1 MRCHRSSASVDAPR
15 ALGVA
20 WLFVAVAAATLP
32 IVSAAQAQVVAPV
45 TVPDSP
51 TAWQLYQQAVDQARE
66 NPAEAARI
74 AQRLLDGFADRV
86 MPADDPPG
94 DRFESVLE
102 RVERFLRERP
112 TALERYRQ
120 LESPEAERLAAQ
132 ATTDAAWEAIARGR
146 GLTPTGLRA
155 NLMLAEKE
163 FRASAFE
170 RSLARLRRIDG
181 HPDLEDV
188 ALSSA
193 YWFLRGANGACLG
206 VVAEREEAINRLRQL
221 NDPKATEAAA
231 AVERLAE
238 IEPLEGL
245 EAIGVLDQG
254 RAPAEGEATG
264 AWQPIW
270 RLPLANTAFSRL
282 FSATRAQPDPND
294 RFLQFADLDMQAT
307 PRQFDRARFDGSML
321 SVAPTVVGDLLL
333 VSDGIDLI
341 ALDRLSHRKQWS
353 HTIGTSAPE
362 SIPSGELAGVAV
374 GDGLAVIATSD
385 MPSGFRTLG
394 GRVMCV
400 EIASGQRL
408 WTRELSSLT
417 PPPDSPPD
425 AFDSLVPIGQPII
438 GSGVVY
444 LVARRVTA
452 QLETLEYLLAFDA
465 RSGAQRFATFVCSSA
480 GIPRFGA
487 RSTSFP
493 VLRDGFVYIVTSVGA
508 VACLN
513 ASDGRVRW
521 IHRFVVPIR
530 DDPYPSEPWEL
541 SSPVVLGDSLWAVA
555 PDKREVVQIDRAT
568 GRRVAGHATGAT
580 STWGTPRYLLADD
593 GEGVRPPRLYAI
605 GADIVAIDPDAPE
618 RARWTL
624 SKANPDAIKN
634 RQGNVN
640 RTGMRGRVQLAGD
653 LLVVPGIADVLF
665 VDRSTGVIRDR
676 IEIDGPANPLLVGPQ
691 LFLGENSGLS
701 ALMPADSAERLMRE
715 RIAASPHDPE
725 GGLALLDL
733 GLRVGKI
740 EVCIDAARAASAA
753 LASATGDAAASA
765 RAELVE
771 RLLRAAALADVPPER
786 SREILAVLGEVAVS
800 PPDRVRYLLAAAE
813 RYRAE
818 GAARE
823 AIVALDEILATPV
836 LAAVEVEDNTAT
848 ARPAV
853 ARALEQ
859 LALLGDVDPAA
870 FAARDASARAALTAA
885 GTDPAALRDVV
896 RRAAGTRTS
905 IDATR
910 ALAQVFEDRGEREAA
925 LGVILAELRTLPPSG
940 SDAASLAGDALRLA
954 TKAGWLR
961 TASDLADVALLR
973 MPSTPVPSGSESL
986 AALARSSDASP
997 ALGATAGEAFELPGR
1012 VLPVPLTAESAARIG
1027 GFLLNAERTLSLIE
1041 PATMKK
1047 RWTIDLGDRDPAV
1060 IGVGGPLGDGMLVW
1074 ETSLGPSLGAR
1085 AVVRDVKTGA
1095 VRSATPGLE
1104 RLLADEDALDAGRP
1118 VLQVMPDGEQFDP
1131 TDLLPVVSDRSLVVL
1146 RRNGDA
1152 VGFSTDDLTKPAWT
1166 RRRVIDQV
1174 YNVISSDQVVVV
1186 SGRLPQVDPRIEGRP
1201 CLVVLDP
1208 RNGRELGRATF
1219 AISDDVR
1226 WMRLTPTGELVI
1238 GTGGMIEAYD
1248 ALTAFADER
1257 SPTRP
1262 DSTTLDFLWR
1272 ASGAR
1277 ARDTLAAWRFGPW
1290 IVTVDRD
1297 ESIGAIAS
1305 RDGTID
1311 ATRFTTPTGRESRGA
1326 RLRSAGRIGDSVVLQ
1341 FEDRLV
1347 SFTSDGGFLGEDA
1360 VVDDGNYIFAVPIDE
1375 GLLAVRSAGGRQV
1388 PYPLTGGMRTEFPY
1402 LVYRFDVL
1410 DGCRLTAPAIQ
1421 VRLSGQ
1427 RCERVTAVDGLLLFS
1442 TASGT
1447 IAVPL
1452 RP

>member
-1 MRCHRSSASVDAPR
+1 M
-15 ALGVA
+15 
-20 WLFVAVAAATLP
+20 
-32 IVSAAQAQVVAPV
+32 AQVVAPV

-51 TAWQLYQQAVDQARE
+51 TAWQLYQQALDQARE
-66 NPAEAARI
+66 NPSEAARL

-94 DRFESVLE
+94 DRFESVLD

-112 TALERYRQ
+112 TTLERYRQ
-120 LESPEAERLAAQ
+120 LESPEAERLAAE
-132 ATTDAAWEAIARGR
+132 ATTDAAWDAIARGR

-188 ALSSA
+188 TLASA
-193 YWFLRGANGACLG
+193 YWFLRGASAACMAN
-206 VVAEREEAINRLRQL
+206 VAEREEAINRLRQL
-221 NDPKATEAAA
+221 NEPVATEAAA
-231 AVERLAE
+231 AVERFVDMR
-238 IEPLEGL
+238 PLEGV
-245 EAIGVLDQG
+245 EPVGVLDRG
-254 RAPAEGEATG
+254 IAPQEGEASGT
-264 AWQPIW
+264 WQPIW
-270 RLPLANTAFSRL
+270 KVPLANTAFAKL
-282 FSATRAQPDPND
+282 FSSSSRGAVDPND

-321 SVAPTVVGDLLL
+321 SVAPTLVGDLLV
-333 VSDGIDLI
+333 VSDGIELF

-353 HTIGTSAPE
+353 HPIGSAAPE
-362 SIPSGELAGVAV
+362 SIPSGELAAVAV
-374 GDGLAVIATSD
+374 GEGLAVIATSD

-394 GRVMCV
+394 GRILCV
-400 EIASGQRL
+400 DIASGQRL
-408 WTRELSSLT
+408 WARDLSSLT

-425 AFDSLVPIGQPII
+425 AFESLVPIGQPMI

-444 LVARRVTA
+444 ILARRVTA
-452 QLETLEYLLAFDA
+452 QLETLEYLVAFDA
-465 RSGAQRFATFVCSSA
+465 RTGEQRFASFVCSSA

-487 RSTSFP
+487 RSTAFP
-493 VLRDGFVYIVTSVGA
+493 TLHDGFVYVVTSVGA
-508 VACLN
+508 IASVD

-541 SSPVVLGDSLWAVA
+541 SSPVILGDALWAVA
-555 PDKREVVQIDRAT
+555 PDKREVVQVDLAT
-568 GRRVAGHATGAT
+568 GRRLAAFITGAT

-593 GEGVRPPRLYAI
+593 GGGVRPPRIYAV
-605 GADIVAIDPDAPE
+605 GADIVAIDPETPD
-618 RARWTL
+618 RARWTM
-624 SKANPDAIKN
+624 SKANAATFES
-634 RQGNVN
+634 RQGRTN
-640 RTGMRGRVQLAGD
+640 RTGIRGRVQLAGD
-653 LLVVPGIADVLF
+653 LLVVPGVSDVLLL
-665 VDRSTGVIRDR
+665 DRSTGVARET

-691 LFLGENSGLS
+691 LFLGENAGLT
-701 ALMPADSAERLMRE
+701 ALMPAESAERLMRE
-715 RIAASPHDPE
+715 RISASPNDPE

-740 EVCIDAARAASAA
+740 EICVDAARAASAA
-753 LASATGDAAASA
+753 LAQATGEAASAA

-771 RLLRAAALADVPPER
+771 RLLRAAAIPDAAPEK
-786 SREILAVLGEVAVS
+786 SREVLAVLGEVAVS
-800 PPDRVRYLLAAAE
+800 PTDRVRYLLAAAE
-813 RYRAE
+813 RYRTD

-836 LAAVEVEDNTAT
+836 LAAVEVEDGTST

-853 ARALEQ
+853 ARALEL
-859 LALLGDVDPAA
+859 LAVLGDLDPAA
-870 FAARDASARAALTAA
+870 FAARDTAARAALAAA

-896 RRAAGTRTS
+896 RRAAGTATS

-910 ALAQVFEDRGEREAA
+910 ALAKVFEERGEREAA
-925 LGVILAELRTLPPSG
+925 LGVLLAELRTLPFSG
-940 SDAASLAGDALRLA
+940 DQAASLAGEALALA
-954 TKAGWLR
+954 ATAGWTR
-961 TASDLADVALLR
+961 TVAELADVAAMR
-973 MPSTPVPSGSESL
+973 MPTAPAPSGAASL
-986 AALARSSDASP
+986 ATLARSSDSTAKIGPS
-997 ALGATAGEAFELPGR
+997 AGEAFELPGR
-1012 VLPVPLTAESAARIG
+1012 VLPVPLTAESAARLG
-1027 GFLLNAERTLSLIE
+1027 GFLLNAERTLSLVE
-1041 PATMKK
+1041 PATMKQ

-1060 IGVGGPLGDGMLVW
+1060 IAVGGPLGDGMLMW
-1074 ETSLGPSLGAR
+1074 ETSLGPTLGAR
-1085 AVVRDVKTGA
+1085 AVVRDLSNGA
-1095 VRSATPGLE
+1095 VRSASPGLE
-1104 RLLADEDALDAGRP
+1104 RVLADEDALDAGRP

-1131 TDLLPVVSDRSLVVL
+1131 TDLVPVLADRSLVVV

-1152 VGFSTDDLTKPAWT
+1152 VGFSIDDLTKPAWT

-1174 YNVISSDQVVVV
+1174 YNVIGSDQVVVV
-1186 SGRLPQVDPRIEGRP
+1186 SGRLPSGDPRLEGRP

-1208 RNGRELGRATF
+1208 RNGRELGRVTF
-1219 AISDDVR
+1219 AIADDVR
-1226 WMRLTPTGELVI
+1226 WMRLTPTGELVV

-1248 ALTAFADER
+1248 ALSAFADER

-1262 DSTTLDFLWR
+1262 ESTTLDFLWR
-1272 ASGAR
+1272 ASDAR

-1297 ESIGAIAS
+1297 EAIGAIAS

-1311 ATRFTTPTGRESRGA
+1311 ATRFAVPPGRDSRGA
-1326 RLRSAGRIGDSVVLQ
+1326 RLRSAGRVGESVVLQ

-1347 SFTSDGGFLGEDA
+1347 SFTSEGELLGEDA
-1360 VVDDGNYIFAVPIDE
+1360 VVDEGNYIFAVPIE
-1375 GLLAVRSAGGRQV
+1375 NGLLAVRSAGGRQV

-1410 DGCRLTAPAIQ
+1410 DGCRLTAQAIQ

-1427 RCERVTAVDGLLLFS
+1427 RCDRVTAVDGLLLFS
-1442 TASGT
+1442 TAAGT